1 MKKFHLTQRHFDKA
15 VEKFESSEHQ
25 KWIKTYF
32 PFQEIELEIPPIES
46 IEFSSRKW
54 IDPIWKQYEEACNE
68 IHERPVLDPFRLGFS
83 KFVGGADFD
92 LLDNLEKV
100 IKKEIAFSKSIHTTE
115 KTSPTPK
122 KPIKVKPLAM
132 PIKKGWVYLI
142 KSKDRYKIGQTANLL
157 RRMNQLKAADK
168 TNDLIHA
175 VRCESFLELEKEL
188 HSLYDQYRY
197 QGSEIFNLNCIQIDE
212 VQNIMNQRSS
222 T

>member
-1 MKKFHLTQRHFDKA
+1 
-15 VEKFESSEHQ
+15 
-25 KWIKTYF
+25 
-32 PFQEIELEIPPIES
+32 
-46 IEFSSRKW
+46 
-54 IDPIWKQYEEACNE
+54 
-68 IHERPVLDPFRLGFS
+68 
-83 KFVGGADFD
+83 
-92 LLDNLEKV
+92 
-100 IKKEIAFSKSIHTTE
+100 
-115 KTSPTPK
+115 
-122 KPIKVKPLAM
+122 M

-175 VRCESFLELEKEL
+175 VRCENFLELEKKL